1 MKKAFI
7 LALLCIV
14 INQVNAQYNTEVTT
28 SPSTLLYIY
37 LGSLPQS
44 SGGNL
49 HKLKVDVLG
58 GAWESF
64 STGETTFYISNR
76 NSLKI
81 DQTTMG
87 STNAGRYALHAYT
100 NASNGMDFYLLTN
113 NYTAIAVKSCMLG
126 GNATQLITNTYSAN
140 APSGVTEITPLT
152 INPILITNE
161 LGNIGINTAGPIDK
175 FDIAGSTGG
184 YPGHVVF
191 GDGNV
196 YAPYMKFFKW
206 AGGGN
211 TYLQTTIANSLD
223 VNGGFSFQT
232 GSGGN
237 VIGSDAQTTRM
248 VITQPGNVGIGTIA
262 PGLKLHTDGATGFPA
277 SSGTAQTGIMRL
289 GVTGGYGSVLDF
301 GSNGVLG
308 QGWIQST
315 DRSNLAL
322 NYDLLLNPNGGNV
335 GVGTT
340 TPGAKM
346 DIHGAGAN
354 ILLGVDSYI
363 RSSPNLNDNGAAFP
377 LQIGPTKDIQTPRY
391 LQFGQWA
398 DANTFEPKMVINGNS
413 GNVGIGTNNPGTGLQ
428 VQKTSQLQ
436 PAIMIGGAFPNGP
449 RLQVYGLDADP
460 QAYMGLGTDMG
471 GGPYEHSVYFP
482 TGPAWG
488 PGKLTFGDYNGSQ
501 YNTRMTLLQNGNLG
515 IGAPGPNVKLQVNSN
530 NSGTGYNDWITAN
543 FGAASGDR
551 LVVGLLDGTATIGA
565 HNNTLTAWSDIA
577 INPFGG
583 RVGIGTKTP
592 NANLEVNTNT
602 IIGTGGDKFNTA
614 LTLIKNGDTYGIDYP
629 ALVIKHSGSGVNSY
643 GNPGSD
649 NGIIQIT
656 GFNTGVSNKAINSNN
671 NFYVFTN
678 GTVAVNASRVPTG
691 YTFAVGGK
699 AIAEQMTVML
709 QADWPDYVFEK
720 GHTLMPLTELADYVN
735 KNHHLPE
742 IPSAAEI
749 KKDGL
754 NLGEMNGLLVKKVEE
769 LTLYLIEKEK
779 EIRELKVSQEER
791 LKKMEQRLELL
802 EKQ

>member
-1 MKKAFI
+1 M
-7 LALLCIV
+7 
-14 INQVNAQYNTEVTT
+14 
-28 SPSTLLYIY
+28 
-37 LGSLPQS
+37 GSLPES
-44 SGGNL
+44 SAGNL

-76 NSLKI
+76 NGLKI

-87 STNAGRYALHAYT
+87 STSAGRYSLHAYT
-100 NASNGMDFYLLTN
+100 NSGNGMDFYLLTN
-113 NYTAIAVKSCMLG
+113 NYTAIAVKSCMLGG

-161 LGNIGINTAGPIDK
+161 LGNIGINTALPIDK
-175 FDIAGSTGG
+175 FDITGSTGG
-184 YPGHVVF
+184 NPGHVVF

-196 YAPYMKFFKW
+196 YTPYMKFFKW
-206 AGGGN
+206 AGSGN
-211 TYLQTTIANSLD
+211 IYLQTTIANSLD

-262 PGLKLHTDGATGFPA
+262 PGLKFHTDGATGFPA
-277 SSGTAQTGIMRL
+277 SSGTTQTGVMRL

-322 NYDLLLNPNGGNV
+322 NYPLLLNPNGGNV
-335 GVGTT
+335 G
-340 TPGAKM
+340 
-346 DIHGAGAN
+346 
-354 ILLGVDSYI
+354 
-363 RSSPNLNDNGAAFP
+363 
-377 LQIGPTKDIQTPRY
+377 
-391 LQFGQWA
+391 
-398 DANTFEPKMVINGNS
+398 
-413 GNVGIGTNNPGTGLQ
+413 IGTNNPGAGLQ

-436 PAIMIGGAFPNGP
+436 PAIMIGGAFSNGP
-449 RLQVYGLDADP
+449 RLQVYGLDADS

-482 TGPAWG
+482 TGPSWG

-501 YNTRMTLLQNGNLG
+501 YNTRITLLQNGNLG
-515 IGAPGPNVKLQVNSN
+515 IGATGPNVKLQVNSN

-565 HNNTLTAWSDIA
+565 HNNTLTAWSDIS

-602 IIGTGGDKFNTA
+602 IMGTGGDKFNTA
-614 LTLIKNGDTYGIDYP
+614 LTLIKNGDAYGIDYP

-691 YTFAVGGK
+691 YNFAVGGN

-720 GHTLMPLTELADYVN
+720 DYALIPLKELGDYVN

-742 IPSAAEI
+742 IPLAAEV

-754 NLGEMNGLLVKKVEE
+754 NLGEINGLLVKKVEE

-779 EIRELKVSQEER
+779 EIRELKASQEER
-791 LKKMEQRLELL
+791 LKKLEQRLELL

>member
-1 MKKAFI
+1 MKKTFI
-7 LALLCIV
+7 LALLCLV
-14 INQVNAQYNTEVTT
+14 ISQVKAQYNTEVV
-28 SPSTLLYIY
+28 SNPSIPLYIY
-37 LGSLPQS
+37 LGSLPES

-49 HKLKVDVLG
+49 NKLKADVLG

-76 NSLKI
+76 NGLKI

-87 STNAGRYALHAYT
+87 STNAGRYSLHAYT
-100 NASNGMDFYLLTN
+100 NSANGMDFYLLTN
-113 NYTAIAVKSCMLG
+113 NWIAIAVKSCMLGG

-161 LGNIGINTAGPIDK
+161 LGN
-175 FDIAGSTGG
+175 
-184 YPGHVVF
+184 
-191 GDGNV
+191 
-196 YAPYMKFFKW
+196 
-206 AGGGN
+206 
-211 TYLQTTIANSLD
+211 
-223 VNGGFSFQT
+223 
-232 GSGGN
+232 
-237 VIGSDAQTTRM
+237 
-248 VITQPGNVGIGTIA
+248 VGIGTIA
-262 PGLKLHTDGATGFPA
+262 PGLKFHTDGATGFPA
-277 SSGTAQTGIMRL
+277 SSGTTQTGVMRL

-322 NYDLLLNPNGGNV
+322 NYPLLLNPNGGNV
-335 GVGTT
+335 G
-340 TPGAKM
+340 
-346 DIHGAGAN
+346 
-354 ILLGVDSYI
+354 
-363 RSSPNLNDNGAAFP
+363 
-377 LQIGPTKDIQTPRY
+377 
-391 LQFGQWA
+391 
-398 DANTFEPKMVINGNS
+398 
-413 GNVGIGTNNPGTGLQ
+413 IGTNNPGAGLQ

-436 PAIMIGGAFPNGP
+436 PAIMIGGAFSNGP
-449 RLQVYGLDADP
+449 RLQVYGLDADS
-460 QAYMGLGTDMG
+460 QAYMGLGADMG

-482 TGPAWG
+482 TGPSWA

-501 YNTRMTLLQNGNLG
+501 YNTRITLLQNGNLG
-515 IGAPGPNVKLQVNSN
+515 IGATGPNVKLQVNSN

-565 HNNTLTAWSDIA
+565 HNNTLTAWSDIS

-602 IIGTGGDKFNTA
+602 IMGTGGDKFNTA
-614 LTLIKNGDTYGIDYP
+614 LTLIKNGDAYGIDYP
-629 ALVIKHSGSGVNSY
+629 ALVIKHSGNGVNSY

-691 YTFAVGGK
+691 YNFAVGGN

-720 GHTLMPLTELADYVN
+720 DYALIPLKELGDYVN

-742 IPSAAEI
+742 IPSAAEV

-754 NLGEMNGLLVKKVEE
+754 NLGEMNGLLIKKVEE

-779 EIRELKVSQEER
+779 EIRELKASQEER
-791 LKKMEQRLELL
+791 LKKLEQRLELL